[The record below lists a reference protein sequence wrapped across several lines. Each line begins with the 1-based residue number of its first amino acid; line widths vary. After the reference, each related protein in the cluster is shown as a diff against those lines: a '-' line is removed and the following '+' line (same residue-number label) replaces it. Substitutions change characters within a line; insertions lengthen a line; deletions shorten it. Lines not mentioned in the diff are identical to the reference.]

1 MLFTGKNELSIDAK
15 QRLAIPAKIRAQLHP
30 KTDGEA
36 FYVTRG
42 PNGVLWLWTERM
54 FERVS
59 GQVEPTLTPP
69 TDLMDFDQTTF
80 PEAQRVELDT
90 AGRIRLP
97 QELLDQA
104 GLGSTVLLLGMR
116 FHMEIWDREAWEA
129 NLQQKQS
136 RRSDIA
142 QRASRYNIP
151 GLEADDD

>member
-1 MLFTGKNELSIDAK
+1 MLFTGKNELTIDAK

-30 KTDGEA
+30 KTDGDA
-36 FYVTRG
+36 FYVTQG
-42 PNGVLWLWTERM
+42 PNGALWLWTERM
-54 FERVS
+54 FEQVS
-59 GQVEPTLTPP
+59 GLIEPTLSPP
-69 TDLMDFDQTTF
+69 MDLMDFDETTF
-80 PEAQRVELDT
+80 PETQRVELDS

-97 QELLDQA
+97 QELLDLA

-129 NLQQKQS
+129 RAQEKQA

-151 GLEADDD
+151 GFEVGDD